1 MYFTPIY
8 HNDRL
13 ETPHLDWKSLT
24 LWPHPWHHPWDVG
37 TCSCPRNCQKCSC
50 PRQPCSFS
58 PARLEIGTG
67 DLRTIGETWVGGLHE
82 IDGRSIANDVLNM
95 CCTCWCVCVSRQ
107 ICVYIIYKHIH
118 IILWIINIYRWYFCV
133 FSLGPT
139 FHQKIKIFQ
148 SPELVHQSS
157 YTDASKI
164 SLSDWCFRMSYLAL
178 SPFPVTVITRIIIS
192 LVGNP

>member
-1 MYFTPIY
+1 MRRRNLFLSAELSKVLLSQAALQFFTSEIRDWNWRSSDDWRDLGGWSPWNWWKIY
-8 HNDRL
+8 SQWRL
-13 ETPHLDWKSLT
+13 EY
-24 LWPHPWHHPWDVG
+24 
-37 TCSCPRNCQKCSC
+37 
-50 PRQPCSFS
+50 
-58 PARLEIGTG
+58 
-67 DLRTIGETWVGGLHE
+67 
-82 IDGRSIANDVLNM
+82 VLYLLV
-95 CCTCWCVCVSRQ
+95 CVCVSRQ